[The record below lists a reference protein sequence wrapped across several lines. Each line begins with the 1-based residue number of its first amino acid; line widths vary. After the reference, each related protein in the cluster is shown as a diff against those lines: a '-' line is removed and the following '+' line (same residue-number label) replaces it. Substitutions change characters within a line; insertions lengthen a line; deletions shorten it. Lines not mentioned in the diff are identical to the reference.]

1 MRRAG
6 ASGMSDNDIH
16 GIETGWSVKSADGQ
30 GIGSVEEV
38 TEAYILV
45 KSGLINTDRR
55 YLPSRV
61 LEHVRPELSEIG
73 ISLTHEEIEN
83 GDWSE
88 VPTEPPRTS
97 GAPLNEGAYEDGDPR
112 NGEVREPDRPITYS
126 R

>member
-6 ASGMSDNDIH
+6 ASRMSDNDIY
-16 GIETGWSVKSADGQ
+16 GIEKGWSVKSADGQ

-38 TEAYILV
+38 TETYILV
-45 KSGLINTDRR
+45 RSGLINTDHR

-61 LEHVRPELSEIG
+61 LEHVRPELNEIG
-73 ISLTHEEIEN
+73 ISLSHEEVEN

-97 GAPLNEGAYEDGDPR
+97 GAPLNEEAYEDGDPR